1 MALRNYFTGKSGL
14 TFWLNVLLAVALL
27 AAIPIGAFYALGYY
41 THHGEKVLVPN
52 IVNADSYEAQR
63 RIEQRGL
70 VAIVSDSNYNAKL
83 KPGIVL
89 VQSPRGGS
97 DVKNGRIVYL
107 TVNRNGMAP
116 ARIPDVIRNTTVRIA
131 EQQLHQ
137 LGFRLAETQ
146 YIDEEPKDLVIGLK
160 QGSLQVYGGDMVSRD
175 RAITIMAGAGYQA
188 DSLDVDTVITTTTS
202 GGYDVLL

>member
-14 TFWLNVLLAVALL
+14 KFWLNVLLAVALL
-27 AAIPIGAFYALGYY
+27 VAIPIGAFYALGYY

-52 IVNADSYEAQR
+52 VVNADSYEAQR

-83 KPGIVL
+83 KSGTVL

-97 DVKNGRIVYL
+97 GVKSGRIVYL

-137 LGFRLAETQ
+137 LGFRLTETQ

-160 QGSLQVYGGDMVSRD
+160 QGSIRVYGGDMVSRD